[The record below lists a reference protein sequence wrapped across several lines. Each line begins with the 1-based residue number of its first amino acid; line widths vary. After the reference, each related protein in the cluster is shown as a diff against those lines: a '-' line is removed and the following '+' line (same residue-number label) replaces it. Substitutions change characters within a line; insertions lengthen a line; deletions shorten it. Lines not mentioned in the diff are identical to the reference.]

1 MSRVHDNLDMLLTT
15 ALAPNTQAA
24 YQRSWCKFVE
34 FAQKFGLSAQLPV
47 STDNIL
53 KFISYLHLNKVPFQS
68 ITPILSAISYKH
80 KLSDLT
86 DPCKSFKVSQVL
98 NSVKRINP
106 KVQQKFPITLT
117 LLQKM
122 VNSLCLLGLSEY
134 ETSLFKSMFTI
145 QFYFAL
151 RIGELTD
158 SQHNITLEQVL
169 VKQNSLTIN
178 FRTFKHSSSFTSCPH
193 EVHRVNNH
201 PCPVVELKNYLAN
214 RDKASGPLFKLDNKP
229 VPRHV
234 YNNKIKTVLQII
246 GEDTT
251 NYSAH
256 SFRIG
261 ATTYWAS
268 KGMSE
273 LQIKQLGRWKSD
285 AIFKYLRGPISHNI

>member
-24 YQRSWCKFVE
+24 YQRSWVKYTKFCTL
-34 FAQKFGLSAQLPV
+34 FGLSAHLPV
-47 STDNIL
+47 STDKIL

-80 KLSDLT
+80 KLSDLP
-86 DPCKSFKVSQVL
+86 DPCKAFKVSQVL
-98 NSVKRINP
+98 NSLKRINP
-106 KVQQKFPITLT
+106 TVQQKFPITLT

-122 VNSLCLLGLSEY
+122 VNSLGLLGLSEY
-134 ETSLFKSMFTI
+134 ETSLFRSMFTI

-169 VKQNSLTIN
+169 VKQNSLTISFN
-178 FRTFKHSSSFTSCPH
+178 TFKHSSSLTSCPH

-201 PCPVVELKNYLAN
+201 PCPVVELKNYLAS
-214 RDKASGPLFKLDNKP
+214 RDKANGPLFKLGNKP

-234 YNNKIKTVLQII
+234 YNNKIKTVLKLL

-251 NYSAH
+251 KYSAH

-285 AIFKYLRGPISHNI
+285 AIFKYLRGPINHNI

>member
-1 MSRVHDNLDMLLTT
+1 M
-15 ALAPNTQAA
+15 
-24 YQRSWCKFVE
+24 
-34 FAQKFGLSAQLPV
+34 
-47 STDNIL
+47 
-53 KFISYLHLNKVPFQS
+53 
-68 ITPILSAISYKH
+68 
-80 KLSDLT
+80 
-86 DPCKSFKVSQVL
+86 
-98 NSVKRINP
+98 
-106 KVQQKFPITLT
+106 T

-214 RDKASGPLFKLDNKP
+214 RDKASGPFFKLDNKP

-234 YNNKIKTVLQII
+234 YNNKNQMI